1 MDVAGIWRRAA
12 RGRSCLL
19 TWSHGSLA
27 EHAGAALERT
37 SALHV
42 AGQGKAHAESK
53 MTKTIVAAAAVLVVS
68 TAAFG
73 KVLTSVPEAVTV
85 TDYYKQNVYDP
96 SDQKIGEIKDVLI
109 TSDGRIGAFVIG
121 VGGFV
126 GAGEKDVAVPF
137 SDVKGTKKNDKWYL
151 TMQANKDELKN
162 APGLTYDRTATRW
175 VPEKK

>member
-1 MDVAGIWRRAA
+1 MR
-12 RGRSCLL
+12 
-19 TWSHGSLA
+19 
-27 EHAGAALERT
+27 
-37 SALHV
+37 
-42 AGQGKAHAESK
+42 
-53 MTKTIVAAAAVLVVS
+53 KTILVAAAAALIS
-68 TAAFG
+68 SAAVG
-73 KVLTSVPEAVTV
+73 KVLTALPTDAVTV

-162 APGLTYDRTATRW
+162 APGLTYDRNATRW